1 MTSEIIGINIQNDSE
16 MYEKDL
22 SYKQLVNKA
31 PVELDYTNDN
41 TTLEFKES
49 TNVKQIND
57 NLDKLTDIKNEFQSL
72 ENIYLDKLEQLN
84 IPYAKSLGFVE
95 SEPNDYV
102 RVYRFMA
109 QNSNHAQ

>member
-1 MTSEIIGINIQNDSE
+1 MRLLIKKEVW
-16 MYEKDL
+16 EKYSKFIFVIL
-22 SYKQLVNKA
+22 FLGVFFLGLFYIYAMNLAVLKTA
-31 PVELDYTNDN
+31 ER
-41 TTLEFKES
+41 
-49 TNVKQIND
+49 ND